1 MYICAVHLQVS
12 LWGNQ
17 HDLSR
22 PTGYELPEE
31 PNPLEQI
38 EHLQEHILIDDSE
51 CIWSTLSAAEKGNII
66 IGKTA
71 CKIVM

>member
-1 MYICAVHLQVS
+1 MT

-31 PNPLEQI
+31 ANPLEHI
-38 EHLQEHILIDDSE
+38 NRLNEYILIDDSQH
-51 CIWSTLSAAEKGNII
+51 IWSTLTASDKGNAV
-66 IGKTA
+66 IGKNCHKA
-71 CKIVM
+71 IK

>member
-22 PTGYELPEE
+22 PNGYELPEE
-31 PNPLEQI
+31 PNPLEHI
-38 EHLQEHILIDDSE
+38 EHLHEHILIDDSE

-66 IGKTA
+66 IGKKA

>member
-1 MYICAVHLQVS
+1 VT

-31 PNPLEQI
+31 VNPLEHI
-38 EHLQEHILIDDSE
+38 NRLDEYILIDDSE
-51 CIWSTLSAAEKGNII
+51 RIWSTLKASDKGNTV
-66 IGKTA
+66 IGKNCRKA
-71 CKIVM
+71 IK